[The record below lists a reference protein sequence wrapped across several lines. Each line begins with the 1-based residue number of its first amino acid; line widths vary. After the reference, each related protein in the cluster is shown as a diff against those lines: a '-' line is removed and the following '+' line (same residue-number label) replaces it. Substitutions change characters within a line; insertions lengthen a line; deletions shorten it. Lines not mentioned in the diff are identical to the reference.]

1 MKKQTKMVNRVNKK
15 QLYNSIMESVIPE
28 IKKALKESE
37 EDADKKEEDNVDEA
51 ALNELFGF
59 GSSVKKPEKAL
70 SLENT
75 DDENDF
81 DDGRFEYEV
90 SIIKA
95 RIYLAELLEKEGYE
109 INDDTFEISRISTSE
124 SSGS

>member
-1 MKKQTKMVNRVNKK
+1 MH
-15 QLYNSIMESVIPE
+15 
-28 IKKALKESE
+28 
-37 EDADKKEEDNVDEA
+37 
-51 ALNELFGF
+51 
-59 GSSVKKPEKAL
+59 
-70 SLENT
+70 ENNDS

-81 DDGRFEYEV
+81 DDGRLEYEV

-95 RIYLAELLEKEGYE
+95 RIYLAKLLEKEGYE